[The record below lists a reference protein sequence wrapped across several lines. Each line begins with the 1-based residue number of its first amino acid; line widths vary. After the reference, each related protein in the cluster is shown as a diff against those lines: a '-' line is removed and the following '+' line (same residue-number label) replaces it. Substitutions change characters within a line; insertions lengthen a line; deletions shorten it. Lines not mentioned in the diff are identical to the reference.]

1 LIAHISK
8 IEKDIDKLKTAFTS
22 TIDSTSNAETL
33 VNLGSQ
39 TLKFCCLISNHS
51 SLTLHLLHMYMI
63 MQLHSGHVTLL
74 WTKFQPLSCSPNRT
88 YGAGRPHVGLCPIFL

>member
-1 LIAHISK
+1 MD
-8 IEKDIDKLKTAFTS
+8 KDIDKRKTAFTT

-51 SLTLHLLHMYMI
+51 SLTLHSLHMYMI
-63 MQLHSGHVTLL
+63 MQLCLGQVTLL
-74 WTKFQPLSCSPNRT
+74 RTKFQPLNCPPIELT
-88 YGAGRPHVGLCPIFL
+88 APGGLTLNSAPYF